1 MKNRILRSALSVAL
15 CAAMLLSQG
24 LTAFADGEIVSR
36 ALETSPEYIQETE
49 TRIPNGEC
57 NKTFNIQAGTI
68 SWPDGEKGDYSI
80 PSPIK
85 LPCTE
90 EKGHSGEHT
99 MLYSQLAQS
108 LEIPEGY
115 EDSWELHSKN
125 NDNSNDVV
133 VAQGNIPVPENGTFE
148 WGEEG
153 HASTA
158 FIDITFT
165 KIPGGEDPENPEIPE
180 IGEDILS
187 KIYVDIICSTDDSH
201 SFDNFVAKDHYQNL
215 SQVSGKMYII
225 TPNGSSATIKLKNL
239 EKWLENYESSCLS
252 GTYDGTHTIVD
263 CTESIQLDCKDG
275 KWSISGEDTF
285 TIQISC
291 SPDTPEIPSVEDLFS
306 NIFVNIECTTDPQHS
321 HFHYT
326 NLSSI
331 ANGKEEEQ
339 IYYIINQYG
348 KDAMI
353 ALANLDEWIASYV
366 KNYYPDINHIS
377 VDEKPDSIALVYDE
391 KTKEWN
397 GIRDLVIKI
406 ACDTEEE
413 KPAPPTDKWIGDHL
427 KAIVDCVNEEA
438 KHDLITLI
446 LSGIYGEDY
455 WQISDVEWDESRGH
469 YTVEVS
475 IPNIEKYVTAYE
487 TQYGEHT
494 FMKGYSDTVT
504 TLHLIYDTESNG
516 WSCLEDENG
525 NPLDSFFLFV
535 ECKTPTPPE
544 EENPESED
552 SEPPKGHTVTRHDD
566 DDDWEPLPNNNY
578 TIKKKQETKPLQQET
593 IVVPEVTNNTVKV
606 NPETGDTTTAFAAM
620 ALAAVSLGGV
630 VLLGRKKK

>member
-1 MKNRILRSALSVAL
+1 
-15 CAAMLLSQG
+15 
-24 LTAFADGEIVSR
+24 
-36 ALETSPEYIQETE
+36 
-49 TRIPNGEC
+49 
-57 NKTFNIQAGTI
+57 
-68 SWPDGEKGDYSI
+68 
-80 PSPIK
+80 
-85 LPCTE
+85 
-90 EKGHSGEHT
+90 

-115 EDSWELHSKN
+115 EGSWELHSKN

-133 VAQGNIPVPENGTFE
+133 AAQGNIPIPENGTFE

-215 SQVSGKMYII
+215 SQVSDKMYII

-252 GTYDGTHTIVD
+252 GTYDGTHTIVN

-321 HFHYT
+321 RFHYT

-391 KTKEWN
+391 KNKEWN

-544 EENPESED
+544 EEKPEEENPESED

-606 NPETGDTTTAFAAM
+606 NPETGDTTTVFAAM
-620 ALAAVSLGGV
+620 ALAAVSLGGA

>member
-49 TRIPNGEC
+49 TRIPNEKC

-115 EDSWELHSKN
+115 EGSWELHSKN
-125 NDNSNDVV
+125 NDNSND
-133 VAQGNIPVPENGTFE
+133 
-148 WGEEG
+148 
-153 HASTA
+153 
-158 FIDITFT
+158 
-165 KIPGGEDPENPEIPE
+165 GEDPENPEIPE

-215 SQVSGKMYII
+215 SQVSDKMYII

-321 HFHYT
+321 RFHHT

>member
-1 MKNRILRSALSVAL
+1 MAARIFSTQVVQEPERVTQAFHITRVAIAFFLLYLISKLLRRFIEIHHITFITPKEISFLYLLAVVALSIKESFV
-15 CAAMLLSQG
+15 
-24 LTAFADGEIVSR
+24 FADQFRKYLVNTGRNTTSAQFITKAIKIVSV
-36 ALETSPEYIQETE
+36 
-49 TRIPNGEC
+49 
-57 NKTFNIQAGTI
+57 I
-68 SWPDGEKGDYSI
+68 SI
-80 PSPIK
+80 
-85 LPCTE
+85 LLVF
-90 EKGHSGEHT
+90 GEHFGLSFAGLLT
-99 MLYSQLAQS
+99 FGGIGGIAIGLA
-108 LEIPEGY
+108 G
-115 EDSWELHSKN
+115 K
-125 NDNSNDVV
+125 
-133 VAQGNIPVPENGTFE
+133 
-148 WGEEG
+148 
-153 HASTA
+153 
-158 FIDITFT
+158 
-165 KIPGGEDPENPEIPE
+165 
-180 IGEDILS
+180 DILS

-215 SQVSGKMYII
+215 SQVSDEMYII
-225 TPNGSSATIKLKNL
+225 TSNGSSATIKLKNL

-263 CTESIQLDCKDG
+263 YTESIQLDCKDG

-285 TIQISC
+285 TIKISC

-321 HFHYT
+321 RFHYT

-366 KNYYPDINHIS
+366 QNYYPDINHIS

-438 KHDLITLI
+438 KHNPIPLI

-455 WQISDVEWDESRGH
+455 WQISDVKWDESRGH

-494 FMKGYSDTVT
+494 FMEGYPGTVT

-535 ECKTPTPPE
+535 ECKTPTPPEEEKPE

-593 IVVPEVTNNTVKV
+593 IVVPEATNNTVKV

>member
-57 NKTFNIQAGTI
+57 NREFIIQAGTI
-68 SWPDGEKGDYSI
+68 SWPDGEEGGYSI

-85 LPCTE
+85 LSCTG
-90 EKGHSGEHT
+90 EKKRSGEHT
-99 MLYSQLAQS
+99 MLYSQLAQI
-108 LEIPEGY
+108 LEI
-115 EDSWELHSKN
+115 
-125 NDNSNDVV
+125 
-133 VAQGNIPVPENGTFE
+133 
-148 WGEEG
+148 
-153 HASTA
+153 
-158 FIDITFT
+158 
-165 KIPGGEDPENPEIPE
+165 
-180 IGEDILS
+180 
-187 KIYVDIICSTDDSH
+187 
-201 SFDNFVAKDHYQNL
+201 
-215 SQVSGKMYII
+215 
-225 TPNGSSATIKLKNL
+225 
-239 EKWLENYESSCLS
+239 
-252 GTYDGTHTIVD
+252 
-263 CTESIQLDCKDG
+263 
-275 KWSISGEDTF
+275 
-285 TIQISC
+285 
-291 SPDTPEIPSVEDLFS
+291 PEIPSVEDLFS

-321 HFHYT
+321 RFHYT

-366 KNYYPDINHIS
+366 QNYYPDINHIS

-438 KHDLITLI
+438 KHNPIPLI

-455 WQISDVEWDESRGH
+455 WQISDVKWDESRGH

-494 FMKGYSDTVT
+494 FMEGYPGTVT

-516 WSCLEDENG
+516 WSCFEDENG

-535 ECKTPTPPE
+535 ECKTPTPPEEEKPE

-593 IVVPEVTNNTVKV
+593 IVVPEATNNTVKV
-606 NPETGDTTTAFAAM
+606 NPETGDTTTVFAAM